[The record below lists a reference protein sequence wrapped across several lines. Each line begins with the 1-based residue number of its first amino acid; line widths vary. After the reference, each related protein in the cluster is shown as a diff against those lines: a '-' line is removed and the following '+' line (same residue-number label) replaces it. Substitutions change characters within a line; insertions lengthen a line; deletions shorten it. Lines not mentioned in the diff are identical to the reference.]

1 MPHESYH
8 FQNTATKKNKK
19 NPYHVTGLKPGTMW
33 WISSAVK
40 FPTALKKPP
49 INGSWK
55 SYARGRLVNIRDI
68 HKKKLRN
75 WSSCKSTCIMMGN
88 IQYFK
93 VFNFSTQTFFLF
105 VFFLLLYLNW
115 QFIPYRYIFQTLRV
129 QVLSNQETGFQDY
142 LEWWQ
147 WPSVLFPYSFAF
159 FFPIISPILVPT
171 SLSPLTQVISFLLF
185 PCLNV
190 PSPNSLGEWDERPF
204 LPCTLAVS
212 QRLIWPLLWSG
223 ADGGQNEILFT
234 VSIFIYLSI
243 YFF

>member
-105 VFFLLLYLNW
+105 VFFSPVIIFKLTVYS
-115 QFIPYRYIFQTLRV
+115 IPIYFPNLEGPGLIKPGDWLSGLSGVVAVTFSVISLFFCFFFSHH
-129 QVLSNQETGFQDY
+129 LSNSCAY
-142 LEWWQ
+142 
-147 WPSVLFPYSFAF
+147 
-159 FFPIISPILVPT
+159 IS
-171 SLSPLTQVISFLLF
+171 
-185 PCLNV
+185 
-190 PSPNSLGEWDERPF
+190 
-204 LPCTLAVS
+204 
-212 QRLIWPLLWSG
+212 
-223 ADGGQNEILFT
+223 
-234 VSIFIYLSI
+234 
-243 YFF
+243 